1 MSACN
6 CYQSDV
12 LLDVLWTGEKLWIRV
27 KNRRRTNPTVSPFL
41 SSNQLLVQCHRHQ
54 TRSALCILSTL
65 CGIFIFLNFCLPF
78 CLLPHHQIAFF
89 VFPVVTL
96 SSFSCVSAL
105 LFSFL
110 SFKVF
115 LKEVS
120 ESSPFY
126 MWVHWDPERWS
137 CSTQKEESWVL
148 LHGSV
153 LWDKSIFINAFLLN
167 TLESMH
173 QK

>member
-1 MSACN
+1 MPSNICFLKKNQSHYFHHIFLLTNFFWFCN
-6 CYQSDV
+6 ILFKVDDQ
-12 LLDVLWTGEKLWIRV
+12 K
-27 KNRRRTNPTVSPFL
+27 
-41 SSNQLLVQCHRHQ
+41 HMHQ
-54 TRSALCILSTL
+54 TTDLDQPHCILSTL
-65 CGIFIFLNFCLPF
+65 CSIFIFLNFCLPF
-78 CLLPHHQIAFF
+78 CLCYHITQIAFF
-89 VFPVVTL
+89 AFPVVTL

-115 LKEVS
+115 LKEES

-137 CSTQKEESWVL
+137 CSTQKQESWVL
-148 LHGSV
+148 LHSSV